1 MLLGKLFE
9 QFVEESPISVMMR
22 GIVEYAFEAKRLD
35 DIFEDTA
42 ETQHTRTLRFST
54 IADLM
59 SEVVFDISP
68 WDGRGGGKC
77 IGILPI
83 SGDLQDLFGNDDCH
97 STQALDSVSRHEH
110 CSTCE
115 GTQRA
120 GPLC

>member
-1 MLLGKLFE
+1 MLLGKPFE

-42 ETQHTRTLRFST
+42 ETQYTRTLRFST

-68 WDGRGGGKC
+68 SIGAAYAADGLSCPVATLARAWAVSPVPT
-77 IGILPI
+77 LWRAWLRLDADI
-83 SGDLQDLFGNDDCH
+83 SNRPRYIRPTL
-97 STQALDSVSRHEH
+97 AR
-110 CSTCE
+110 
-115 GTQRA
+115 
-120 GPLC
+120 